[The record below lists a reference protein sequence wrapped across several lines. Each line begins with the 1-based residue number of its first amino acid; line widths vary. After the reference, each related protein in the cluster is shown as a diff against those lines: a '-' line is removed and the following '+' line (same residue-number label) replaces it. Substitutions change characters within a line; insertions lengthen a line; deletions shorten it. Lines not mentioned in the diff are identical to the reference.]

1 MELEAAKKTTTATTT
16 ASAGPTAGAL
26 IAALPDIKRNND
38 WTKLS
43 IDYELTPLTGEV
55 LMHLLG
61 IPDQALAQN
70 LCDGLKSVMVLSVA
84 MLLTAAEDIS
94 KVGNMYQADGMLA
107 TINPGF
113 LQLVAA
119 LRDKVKNG
127 EPCFLLLDSS
137 NSQFT
142 LFCSCW

>member
-1 MELEAAKKTTTATTT
+1 
-16 ASAGPTAGAL
+16 
-26 IAALPDIKRNND
+26 
-38 WTKLS
+38 
-43 IDYELTPLTGEV
+43 
-55 LMHLLG
+55 MHLLG
-61 IPDQALAQN
+61 IPDLALAQN
-70 LCDGLKSVMVLSVA
+70 LCDGLRSVMVLSVA

-127 EPCFLLLDSS
+127 EPCFLLPDSS